1 MSDVAGDTQ
10 RPEADAARFD
20 LLRARIA
27 LVLGPALFLL
37 LWFLPLPLPDA
48 AQRLAAVMALV
59 VVFWIGEPVP
69 VAVTALLAP
78 CLALLAGAVPAGS
91 AGGAVRAAFGGFGDP
106 ILMLFVG
113 GFFIAEAMTVHGVDR
128 RLAMSILS
136 LRAFSASPARMV
148 VGLGLC
154 SWVLSMWMSN
164 TATTALLIPIAIG
177 MLRVARAGA
186 PPGRLDTS
194 VMLMLPFASTVGGLA
209 TPVGTAPNIIGIGQ
223 MEKLPGVDFGFLTWM
238 GYGVSIGA
246 LMIVALA
253 ILLTRGLP
261 AAAADLRG
269 HAVAERSRM
278 GGWSRGERVT
288 VLAFSLAVGG
298 WVFTGL
304 AQAAGW
310 KEIQA
315 FMSARLPEGAIAL
328 LAASVLFMIP
338 SARGR
343 RTLTWGEAARID
355 WGRGRAVDG
364 GTDEVDGAFGRGRQ
378 GGCERA
384 RRRVVA
390 RADRALRRPR
400 DPAVGDHVQHRDGDD
415 ARPRRDL
422 DRGRRGDRPD
432 SARPGGDLRVLVRV
446 HAADFDTAQRDRLWN
461 RADPDRDDGAE
472 RSRLRPDRIRPHR
485 RRNPRAQPDPGALTP
500 RPFAARNP
508 AATSRP
514 RPSARTAPRRSA
526 PALPPAPRGPARPP
540 SPPAAPTASGCS
552 PPSSSGPPAL
562 LPPPPPR

>member
-1 MSDVAGDTQ
+1 MNDVAGDAQ

-20 LLRARIA
+20 RMRARIA

-37 LWFLPLPLPDA
+37 LWFLPLPLPDP

-91 AGGAVRAAFGGFGDP
+91 AGGAVRAAFSGFGDP

-223 MEKLPGVDFGFLTWM
+223 MEKLPGVDIGFLTWM

-355 WGRGRAVDG
+355 WGTLLLLGGGLSMGELMKSTGLSDAV
-364 GTDEVDGAFGRGRQ
+364 GRGAVSALGVESSLALIALSAGLGILLSEITSNTATATMLVPVVISIA
-378 GGCERA
+378 GGA
-384 RRRVVA
+384 GI
-390 RADRALRRPR
+390 
-400 DPAVGDHVQHRDGDD
+400 DP
-415 ARPRRDL
+415 
-422 DRGRRGDRPD
+422 
-432 SARPGGDLRVLVRV
+432 
-446 HAADFDTAQRDRLWN
+446 
-461 RADPDRDDGAE
+461 
-472 RSRLRPDRIRPHR
+472 I
-485 RRNPRAQPDPGALTP
+485 
-500 RPFAARNP
+500 
-508 AATSRP
+508 
-514 RPSARTAPRRSA
+514 
-526 PALPPAPRGPARPP
+526 
-540 SPPAAPTASGCS
+540 
-552 PPSSSGPPAL
+552 PPAL
-562 LPPPPPR
+562 AATFGCSFGFMLPISTPPNAIAYGTGLIPIATMARKGVVFDLIGFVLIVVGIRVLSPILGH